1 MNKRE
6 THYMYCDALQE
17 AGDEY
22 PDLVEVEKRMN
33 FLRFSP
39 EDEAR
44 IKAADALLEPHLAEM
59 MDHLYSHFLANSET
73 AAFFADSTVLERAK
87 AAQLNY
93 FSRLTKGDYAV
104 DYVRD
109 RWCIGSTHHRINLD
123 PKWYLGAYCGALLY
137 MKDLLRGKL
146 DSADYAET
154 VSSLTKLIFFDM
166 SFAIETYILAKE
178 KALREKQLS
187 IQLLETEKKV
197 TKSILES
204 APVGIIRLNRDL
216 LVEEVN
222 EEFVELSNFKN
233 RSEIIGKSFEEV
245 CPGLSGKRFKL
256 SIETGQ
262 TYQVQAEA
270 CVFGEKDSR
279 FFDWAVWPVTSELDS
294 GPGLVAMFA
303 NITDRVRLQEQRE
316 DFVAT
321 LTHDLKTPI
330 LAANRAL
337 KLLMEGDFGEVTDG
351 QKQML
356 DSILQSND
364 ALYNLVLTLLDVY
377 RYDSGAKQLSIG
389 PFDLS
394 EIAERVV
401 QELDPLARSKSITLS
416 FIKPKQMQM
425 VLLDPEEIRRVIQ
438 NLVDNSLKYS
448 SSGASVTVRV
458 DYREA
463 EAILEVEDTGKG
475 ISDEDKPKLFQR
487 FWQASPGRRYYAST
501 GLGLYL
507 CKRIVDSHSGRI
519 WCESTQGKGSKFSF
533 ALPLMEF

>member
-1 MNKRE
+1 MQ
-6 THYMYCDALQE
+6 CDAPQE
-17 AGDEY
+17 GSEDY
-22 PDLVEVEKRMN
+22 PDRVELEKRMD
-33 FLRFSP
+33 FLRFTA

-44 IKAADALLEPHLAEM
+44 VKAADQFLEPHLEAM
-59 MDHLYSHFLANSET
+59 MDHLYSHFLANPDTS
-73 AAFFADSTVLERAK
+73 AFFPNQVVLERAK
-87 AAQLNY
+87 SAQQRY
-93 FSRLTKGDYAV
+93 FSRLTKGNYSEE
-104 DYVRD
+104 YVRD

-123 PKWYLGAYCGALLY
+123 PKWYLGAYCSALLF
-137 MKDLLRGKL
+137 MKDLLREKL
-146 DSADYAET
+146 EKNDYAET
-154 VSSLTKLIFFDM
+154 VTSLTKLIFFDM
-166 SFAIETYILAKE
+166 SFAIDTYILAKE

-187 IQLLETEKKV
+187 IQVLETEKKV

-222 EEFVELSNFKN
+222 EEFVELSNFKE

-245 CPGLSGKRFKL
+245 CPGLSSKRFKL

-270 CVFGEKDSR
+270 CVFGEKDNR

-389 PFDLS
+389 PFDIS

-401 QELDPLARSKSITLS
+401 QELDPLARSKSITLT
-416 FIKPKQMQM
+416 FVKPKQMKM

-448 SSGASVTVRV
+448 SSGASITVRV
-458 DYREA
+458 NYKDTEA
-463 EAILEVEDTGKG
+463 CLEVEDTGKG